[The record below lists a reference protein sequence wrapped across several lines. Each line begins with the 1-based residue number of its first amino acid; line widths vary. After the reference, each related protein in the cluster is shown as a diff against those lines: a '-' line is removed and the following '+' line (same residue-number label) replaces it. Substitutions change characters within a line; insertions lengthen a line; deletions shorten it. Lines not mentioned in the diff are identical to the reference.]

1 MNTAPRTIA
10 ILFHENNRKRDL
22 SGYAITFLA
31 KFWRQDGN
39 RVRYLFGTRKFVP
52 ADLLLIHV
60 DLSIV
65 PDEYLEFASRYPI
78 ALNRAVKDI
87 RKSRVSTNLVR
98 RSDSYSRHVIV
109 KSDLNYGGSPEQ
121 ILRRNS
127 SRWTRLLPN
136 RFGPDNGDSSSFEAS
151 SGYRIYDSLA
161 QVPRAYLERND
172 VVVEKFLPE
181 KEENLFFI
189 RHYEFLGDR
198 STSTLLASREPI
210 VNDHTVI
217 SD

>member
-10 ILFHENNRKRDL
+10 ILFHENNRKCDL

-78 ALNRAVKDI
+78 ALNRATKDI
-87 RKSRVSTNLVR
+87 RKSRVSTNLVEPTNP
-98 RSDSYSRHVIV
+98 YPGKVIV
-109 KSDLNYGGSPEQ
+109 KTDLNCRGSPEQ
-121 ILRRNS
+121 M
-127 SRWTRLLPN
+127 
-136 RFGPDNGDSSSFEAS
+136 
-151 SGYRIYDSLA
+151 
-161 QVPRAYLERND
+161 LERAT
-172 VVVEKFLPE
+172 L
-181 KEENLFFI
+181 
-189 RHYEFLGDR
+189 RWMR
-198 STSTLLASREPI
+198 SFP
-210 VNDHTVI
+210 
-217 SD
+217 